1 MHENAKEYF
10 KYFLQ
15 KKIILK
21 CSTISIAEYCV
32 KGKYSELP
40 LRNLQILPFNF
51 NHAVRAGELMAI
63 LKSNK
68 TVPATAGRA
77 VVINDIKLFA
87 QADCEKEID
96 GYVTADSE
104 SKKMFNAIKQNSDLS
119 FSFFDIKIPS
129 HESFGYLHLPL
140 E

>member
-10 KYFLQ
+10 KYFLSN
-15 KKIILK
+15 KVTLK

-32 KGKYSELP
+32 KGKYTELP

-63 LKSNK
+63 LKSKK
-68 TVPATAGRA
+68 TAPITLERA

-96 GYVTADSE
+96 G
-104 SKKMFNAIKQNSDLS
+104 
-119 FSFFDIKIPS
+119 
-129 HESFGYLHLPL
+129 
-140 E
+140 